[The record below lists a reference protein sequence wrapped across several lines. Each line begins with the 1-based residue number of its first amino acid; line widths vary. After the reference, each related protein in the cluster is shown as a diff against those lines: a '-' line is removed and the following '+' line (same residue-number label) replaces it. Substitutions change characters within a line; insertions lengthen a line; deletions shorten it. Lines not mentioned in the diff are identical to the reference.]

1 MIHIYDV
8 IMMKVENY
16 ELPVQIHELQV
27 QSTSYQFKFTIY
39 KTKSTSEKLNFMIL
53 QCQMKIFQQLSRSF
67 SLQKQPVVQSKA
79 DIVLFGFSLILLPGI
94 FILCFILHYH
104 LFFVKNSFF
113 EILYFSEYVI
123 RMFLCVFWLRNM
135 PSMQYVRNQGNGEVP
150 SKMFTDAYRGRG
162 VSRFMCT
169 YTRTLPLFMF
179 LSYGVLFYLFNLT
192 FPSFKKVVFVRN
204 GYFSPMRSIFVVMK

>member
-16 ELPVQIHELQV
+16 ELPVQIHELKV

-53 QCQMKIFQQLSRSF
+53 QCQMKVFQQLSRSF

-79 DIVLFGFSLILLPGI
+79 DIVLLGFSLILLPGM
-94 FILCFILHYH
+94 FILCFIRHFH

-113 EILYFSEYVI
+113 EFLYLSEYDI

-135 PSMQYVRNQGNGEVP
+135 PSMQYVRNQGNGEVS
-150 SKMFTDAYRGRG
+150 SKMFTDAYRG
-162 VSRFMCT
+162 
-169 YTRTLPLFMF
+169 
-179 LSYGVLFYLFNLT
+179 
-192 FPSFKKVVFVRN
+192 
-204 GYFSPMRSIFVVMK
+204 

>member
-53 QCQMKIFQQLSRSF
+53 QCQMKVFQQLSRSF

-79 DIVLFGFSLILLPGI
+79 DIVLLGFSLILLPGM

-104 LFFVKNSFF
+104 LFFVKNCFF
-113 EILYFSEYVI
+113 EFLYFSEYDI

-135 PSMQYVRNQGNGEVP
+135 SSILYVRNQGNGEVS
-150 SKMFTDAYRGRG
+150 SKMFTDAYRG
-162 VSRFMCT
+162 
-169 YTRTLPLFMF
+169 
-179 LSYGVLFYLFNLT
+179 
-192 FPSFKKVVFVRN
+192 
-204 GYFSPMRSIFVVMK
+204 